1 MNERQPYEQLIAN
14 KLQQLPVPDANESW
28 QEMKRL
34 LDEDRSPRG
43 AGSKRSGPGR
53 GRWWGAGVIALVLIT
68 GTWVFVEH
76 NGSSKENL
84 ASLKRTPAQ
93 NATAAAGNKDT
104 PGKESVPGS
113 TTYNN
118 NQTTN
123 APGQTSTL
131 NNTTAAASSANA
143 STASKTNGAGA
154 TMDKNDH
161 ALASADKKIS
171 SAHLSRESNGVE
183 APPAGNS
190 LPVAKDKAGT
200 SNSKSKSKNKNNAEK
215 TANNRYRRNTVPV
228 PGNGT
233 AANATAKKGPG
244 NKKPQHINGNAVAS
258 TTHGTHQRPNRTH
271 TSPNAGN
278 VNLAPSNAPL
288 ANQPEQ
294 RPRSTYGLI
303 PSAQSFAINTGIA
316 TGDRINGNVDTGHLL
331 NDSTKARM
339 AKAKLPEPVVAKKEK
354 KPFRLNLNL
363 SLPPLNPLSMKSDSD
378 PWWGAGLAFNAP
390 VPIGGQGRYKLNSS
404 GGSSLLTDYL
414 PSPYLE
420 FHINQYVYLH
430 TEVNLSAPQYTKPLL
445 AYYSMVETPG
455 SPAIRSEKS
464 IYVQKMYYF
473 GWPVSLHYSPFDNF
487 YLSAGIQFNSFQSG
501 LASINRKN
509 YLVGG
514 SALDTNYTTVVVKFK
529 DDSIA
534 VKIAPNE
541 WRWQLGAEYYW
552 NRFTVGFRYNRAF
565 SNMMNL
571 EAASG
576 LPATKARNSAMQ
588 LFLRFNIF
596 EGRSKDPNASAPPSG
611 LVRY

>member
-14 KLQQLPVPDANESW
+14 KLQQLPVPDADESW

-43 AGSKRSGPGR
+43 AGGKRSGR

-68 GTWVFVEH
+68 GTWVFVENH
-76 NGSSKENL
+76 ASSKEGL
-84 ASLKRTPAQ
+84 ASLKRISAQ
-93 NATAAAGNKDT
+93 NATAAAGNKAT
-104 PGKESVPGS
+104 PGKESTSGNDS
-113 TTYNN
+113 FNN

-123 APGQTSTL
+123 APGNTSTL
-131 NNTTAAASSANA
+131 NNTATASSTSAATAN
-143 STASKTNGAGA
+143 KTII
-154 TMDKNDH
+154 T
-161 ALASADKKIS
+161 
-171 SAHLSRESNGVE
+171 AHLSRESNGVE

-190 LPVAKDKAGT
+190 LPVAKDKAET
-200 SNSKSKSKNKNNAEK
+200 SHSKSKSKDKNNAEK
-215 TANNRYRRNTVPV
+215 TAGNRYRRNTVP
-228 PGNGT
+228 GNGT
-233 AANATAKKGPG
+233 AAANAVAKKGPG
-244 NKKPQHINGNAVAS
+244 NKKPQHTNGNTIAS
-258 TTHGTHQRPNRTH
+258 ATRGTHHP
-271 TSPNAGN
+271 
-278 VNLAPSNAPL
+278 VLLSNAPPL
-288 ANQPEQ
+288 KEPEQ

-303 PSAQSFAINTGIA
+303 PSAQSFAINTDIA

-339 AKAKLPEPVVAKKEK
+339 AKAKLPGPVVAKKEK

-390 VPIGGQGRYKLNSS
+390 VPIGGQGRYKLNAN
-404 GGSSLLTDYL
+404 GSRSLLGDYL

-430 TEVNLSAPQYTKPLL
+430 TEVNLSAPQFTSPLL
-445 AYYSMVETPG
+445 AYHSMVETPG
-455 SPAIRSEKS
+455 SPAIRKETS

-509 YLVGG
+509 YPVGG
-514 SALDTNYTTVVVKFK
+514 SATDTSFSTSVVKFK

-552 NRFTVGFRYNRAF
+552 NRFTVGVRYNRAF

-596 EGRSKDPNASAPPSG
+596 EGRSKDPNASAPPSS